1 GAAGPQGLAV
11 PGDAPSAMP
20 RAWTRRRVTQQ
31 GPQFA
36 RTEGLFFRV
45 PHCVSVGLPSRGAI
59 LQLTASPLIA
69 ATITYQS
76 WQLHLVEPFRFST
89 FPHRVVCWMRVN
101 GSVPQADAGQLVS
114 RRQPSQSGY
123 VGKQFRLAFVEVTRQ
138 RLNS

>member
-1 GAAGPQGLAV
+1 MDSTAPHAARPSVRKDRGP
-11 PGDAPSAMP
+11 
-20 RAWTRRRVTQQ
+20 
-31 GPQFA
+31 F
-36 RTEGLFFRV
+36 LF
-45 PHCVSVGLPSRGAI
+45 VSRKVSSHRGAI
-59 LQLTASPLIA
+59 ARATLQLTASPPEA

-138 RLNS
+138 RLNSYRLTHRQEA